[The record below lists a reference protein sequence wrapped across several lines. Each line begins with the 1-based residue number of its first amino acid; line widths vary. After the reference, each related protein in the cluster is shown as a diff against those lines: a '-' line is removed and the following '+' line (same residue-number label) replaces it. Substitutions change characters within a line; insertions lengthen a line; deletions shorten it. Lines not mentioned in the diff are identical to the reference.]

1 MTMTPANRMAR
12 TVAPNHGGLG
22 LGFFFGGGWY
32 RTRFDFDLG
41 MAASPI
47 IPAWMPEPPAPR
59 RCAAPW
65 DRSADPTRDVIRLL
79 RRFQPRN
86 PVLAVGYWL
95 VLGALA
101 VAILFVVF
109 FFLDSYIN
117 PLDQPSV

>member
-1 MTMTPANRMAR
+1 
-12 TVAPNHGGLG
+12 
-22 LGFFFGGGWY
+22 
-32 RTRFDFDLG
+32 
-41 MAASPI
+41 
-47 IPAWMPEPPAPR
+47 
-59 RCAAPW
+59 
-65 DRSADPTRDVIRLL
+65 VIRLL